1 MFDEDKQLSV
11 RAVQIG
17 FIAVLLAGVVANVFV
32 AGVTVDAAVTGLGIG
47 IAAVVSVTSVVAA
60 IVLALAV
67 ADRWV
72 PGTV

>member
-11 RAVQIG
+11 RAFQIG